1 MATKELINFTDLEAQ
16 YKALV
21 NDIEGM
27 TVENDDD
34 YSNAANFAKTIT
46 AKLKELADTDV
57 VSEKKRLYAEYKKY
71 SDAEGVLKKKL
82 EALQKTVRAKITK
95 YVEAKEL
102 EAKRKAEE
110 AAIAAAV
117 ATDDESMLDMVPS
130 KVESAPEVAGVS
142 YAEVLDFE
150 VVDQAAV
157 PETYKMVDT
166 KKLRAAVMA
175 GGETVKIP
183 GVRVFKRKQMRVS
196 A

>member
-21 NDIEGM
+21 SDIEGM

-57 VSEKKRLYAEYKKY
+57 VAEKKRLYAEYKKY

-82 EALQKTVRAKITK
+82 EALQKTVRAKITA
-95 YVEAKEL
+95 YVEKKEL
-102 EAKRKAEE
+102 EARRKAEE

-117 ATDDESMLDMVPS
+117 ATDDESMLDMVPG
-130 KVESAPEVAGVS
+130 KVESTPEVAGVS
-142 YAEVLDFE
+142 YAEILDFE

-157 PETYKMVDT
+157 PEKYKMIDA

-175 GGETVKIP
+175 SGETVKIP

>member
-1 MATKELINFTDLEAQ
+1 MATKELINFADLEAQ